1 MMLKFPIRPCAIEES
16 QAKNEPSGVQMAAP
30 QAGASVGRACV
41 RCKRRSSWR
50 TRRRGQTGRF
60 SEGRQVAGG
69 GRLAGLEIGP
79 CTVGLHVL
87 PIGHWADTTQLGRTL
102 RLQMRPSQSIFDPF
116 GRNQSFYAPRRLP
129 SALPAPRAAR
139 ADCRWQ
145 ERQIR
150 KRCAGERPRL
160 RALPGVSRP
169 GSPLSFYL
177 HAFSR
182 KPHRAILRSRSG
194 HTYRTPGLN
203 GTSAQGRESPSVNH
217 SHTRHHS
224 RHNYPPAEPSI
235 PRLVP
240 DSRSNQGFR
249 ASLSKGHPPTAF
261 SGKPFAMR
269 SAPCQRYT
277 LRGHASSS

>member
-1 MMLKFPIRPCAIEES
+1 MLKFPIRQCAIEES

-169 GSPLSFYL
+169 GSLSPLPARLLPQATSGDIAFQVWPYL
-177 HAFSR
+177 PHARTEWHVGPGKRISQCEPL
-182 KPHRAILRSRSG
+182 PHA
-194 HTYRTPGLN
+194 
-203 GTSAQGRESPSVNH
+203 
-217 SHTRHHS
+217 
-224 RHNYPPAEPSI
+224 PP
-235 PRLVP
+235 
-240 DSRSNQGFR
+240 F
-249 ASLSKGHPPTAF
+249 T
-261 SGKPFAMR
+261 
-269 SAPCQRYT
+269 T
-277 LRGHASSS
+277 

>member
-1 MMLKFPIRPCAIEES
+1 MMLKFPIRQCAIEES

-139 ADCRWQ
+139 AGCRCKKDRFGSAALANVQ
-145 ERQIR
+145 GFARSQA
-150 KRCAGERPRL
+150 CPA
-160 RALPGVSRP
+160 RAVS
-169 GSPLSFYL
+169 LLYL

-249 ASLSKGHPPTAF
+249 ASLSKGHPPTPF

-269 SAPCQRYT
+269 SARCQRYT